1 MAGLMGV
8 MVDIM
13 KMHASENK
21 GRRGRGTEVKT
32 SAIADDSSNIT
43 EPCFTL
49 LQRIHLHDTV

>member
-1 MAGLMGV
+1 MGV